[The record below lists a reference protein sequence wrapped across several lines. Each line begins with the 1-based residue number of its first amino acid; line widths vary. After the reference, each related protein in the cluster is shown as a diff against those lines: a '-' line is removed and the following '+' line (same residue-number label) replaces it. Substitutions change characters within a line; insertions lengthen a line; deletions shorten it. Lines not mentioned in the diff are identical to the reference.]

1 MISDLID
8 TVHSLVSLMRE
19 ETDRLLSRGPA
30 GDLTELATAKGRL
43 VGWLD
48 ARAAKLN
55 REQPDWF
62 ERLEGEDRDALSAA
76 LAELR
81 DISAENAD
89 ALQRQIRLS
98 VEMLDAI
105 GAEAKRL
112 SGTRTETYCARGGVS
127 RVELPTPIS
136 VNQRL

>member
-1 MISDLID
+1 MVNEMVD
-8 TVHSLVSLMRE
+8 TIRSLVSLMRE
-19 ETDRLLSRGPA
+19 ETDRLLSPGPT
-30 GDLTELATAKGRL
+30 GDLTELASAKGRL
-43 VGWLD
+43 VGWLE
-48 ARAAKLN
+48 ARAAKLG
-55 REQPDWF
+55 REQPDWY
-62 ERLEGEDRDALSAA
+62 ERLDTPDRDAVMEV

-81 DISAENAD
+81 DISAENGQ

-105 GAEAKRL
+105 GSEAKRL
-112 SGTRTETYCARGGVS
+112 SGTRTETYSARGGVS